1 MVLIWRIIEKKKSEG
16 EDMERLDGRAPDEL
30 RFHRIIPDYV
40 RTAAGSCLIETGGT
54 RVICT
59 ASVEEGVPPFLRG
72 RGEGWLTAEYAM
84 LPASTGKR
92 KSRDGVKKDGR
103 GVEISRLIGRSL
115 RQAVDRRL
123 MDGWT
128 IIIDCDVLEA
138 DGGTRTASITGGFV
152 ALVCAVDRMMRKGQ
166 LKESPVRR
174 QIAAVSAGIVD
185 QVPCLDLCYEED
197 SQAQVDMNFVMD
209 DAMRFT
215 EIQGTGEGRTF
226 SRDEMD
232 QLTDLGEM
240 GCREL
245 MDLQL
250 KVLGDRRKWIAPP
263 RTIVL
268 ASDNPHKVKE
278 LKDMLGEKY
287 RVLTMSE
294 AGFEGEIDENGET
307 FEENALIKAR
317 AVRDATGF
325 PALADDSGLSVDALN
340 GEPGVHSARYCGYH
354 GDDKANND
362 LLIFRLAGV
371 PAEKRTAQFVSCV
384 ALCLPGGEEKAV
396 RGECPGVIT
405 FEPRGTGGFGY
416 DPYFET
422 VTGKTFAEMD
432 AESKNKI
439 SHRAKAMARML
450 PIIGEEIQ

>member
-1 MVLIWRIIEKKKSEG
+1 
-16 EDMERLDGRAPDEL
+16 MERLDGRAPDEM

-128 IIIDCDVLEA
+128 ITIDCDVLEA

-185 QVPCLDLCYEED
+185 QTPCLDLCYEED
-197 SQAQVDMNFVMD
+197 SRAQVDMNFVMD
-209 DAMRFT
+209 DALRFT

-232 QLTDLGEM
+232 QLTDLGEV

-268 ASDNPHKVKE
+268 ASDNPHKVRE

-294 AGFEGEIDENGET
+294 AGFEGGIDENGET

-362 LLIFRLAGV
+362 LLIFRLSGV
-371 PAEKRTAQFVSCV
+371 PAEKRTARFVSCV
-384 ALCLPGGEEKAV
+384 ALCLPGGEERVV

-422 VTGKTFAEMD
+422 VTGETFAEMD

-439 SHRAKAMARML
+439 SHRAKAMAQML